1 MAQIGFVHLHN
12 HTEYSLLD
20 GACRISD
27 LVKTARDMGMPAIAI
42 TDHGN
47 MFGAV
52 EFHTVTVGLSF
63 VGGGRLLAT
72 GVYFCQVVS
81 KTDSET
87 KSEIIMPSGDINDDM
102 PVISAKYS
110 DSGTGIDIK
119 SVTVTLNGEQVQATE
134 RLLL

>member
-1 MAQIGFVHLHN
+1 V
-12 HTEYSLLD
+12 S
-20 GACRISD
+20 
-27 LVKTARDMGMPAIAI
+27 
-42 TDHGN
+42 
-47 MFGAV
+47 
-52 EFHTVTVGLSF
+52 VTVGLSF